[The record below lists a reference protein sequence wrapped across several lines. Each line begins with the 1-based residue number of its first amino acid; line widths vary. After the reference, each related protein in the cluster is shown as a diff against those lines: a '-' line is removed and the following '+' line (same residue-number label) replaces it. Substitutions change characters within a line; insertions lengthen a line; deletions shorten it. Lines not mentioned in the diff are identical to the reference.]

1 MAATSNAADTPT
13 AGPPDA
19 ARAPDAVDPAVRRL
33 VFTLIVGALAVI
45 FDTTI
50 MSVAIDSLAGQL
62 HTSLATVQ
70 WVTTAYLLA
79 LSATMPAVGWAQ
91 AVLGGKRLWILALC
105 LFFAGSM
112 LCAGAWNAPSLI
124 AFRVVQGIGGGVM
137 MVLMATLVMQAAGGR
152 NIGKV
157 MALITVPTALGPV
170 IGPVIGGVIL
180 HFGDWR
186 WIFLFNIPFCL
197 VGGYLA
203 WRNLPADRPDTGTRP
218 RLDAVGMLLLSPG
231 IAAVIYGLTQ
241 LGGADGIGSV
251 KVVLPLVAGVALLA
265 GYTGWALRRGAAAL
279 LDIRLFRHRSL
290 ASSTVLLLLA
300 GAALYGAM
308 LLMPLYWQQVRGES
322 ALGAALLLIPQGVG
336 TLLSRSL
343 AGTFMDRAGARPVA
357 VIALAVTF
365 AATVPFGFV
374 TATTSNI
381 MLMAVLFV
389 RGLGLGA
396 AMIALMGGA
405 FVGLSREEIPAAA
418 SISRVAQQVGGSIG
432 TAVLVVILQRAVA
445 GSHTAADLASGF
457 GDAFW
462 WAAAFTA
469 AAVPLCLLLPGK
481 AATESQGQG
490 PGQEGASAEQLAE
503 V

>member
-1 MAATSNAADTPT
+1 MAATSNPTTPS
-13 AGPPDA
+13 PPDT
-19 ARAPDAVDPAVRRL
+19 VDPAVRRL

-62 HTSLATVQ
+62 HAPLATVQ

-91 AVLGGKRLWILALC
+91 AAMGGKRLWILALG

-112 LCAGAWNAPSLI
+112 LCAVAWNAPSLI
-124 AFRVVQGIGGGVM
+124 AFRVVQGIGGGIM

-152 NIGKV
+152 SIGKV

-197 VGGYLA
+197 FGGWLA
-203 WRNLPADRPDTGTRP
+203 GRNLPADRPAIGTRP

-231 IAAVIYGLTQ
+231 IAAVVYGLTG
-241 LGGADGIGSV
+241 LGGTDGLASA
-251 KVVLPLVAGVALLA
+251 KVGLPLGAGILLLA
-265 GYTGWALRRGAAAL
+265 VYTFWALRRGADAL
-279 LDIRLFRHRSL
+279 LDIRLLRHRSL
-290 ASSTVLLLLA
+290 ASSTLLLLLA

-308 LLMPLYWQQVRGES
+308 LLMPLYWQQVRGET

-343 AGTFMDRAGARPVA
+343 AGTFMDRIGARPVA
-357 VIALAVTF
+357 VLAFAVTC

-374 TATTSNI
+374 TATTDNV

-405 FVGLSREEIPAAA
+405 FVGLTRDQIPAA
-418 SISRVAQQVGGSIG
+418 SGISRVAQQVGGSIG
-432 TAVLVVILQRAVA
+432 TAILVVILQRGVA
-445 GSHTAADLASGF
+445 GTHTRAALASGF

-469 AAVPLCLLLPGK
+469 AAIPLCFLLPGK
-481 AATESQGQG
+481 TAAEPQAQDPTSV
-490 PGQEGASAEQLAE
+490 EQLAE

>member
-1 MAATSNAADTPT
+1 MAAVGNPVTPS
-13 AGPPDA
+13 P
-19 ARAPDAVDPAVRRL
+19 PDAVDPVVRRL

-91 AVLGGKRLWILALC
+91 AALGGKRLWILALA

-112 LCAGAWNAPSLI
+112 LCAAAWNAPALI
-124 AFRVVQGIGGGVM
+124 AFRVVQGIGGGIM
-137 MVLMATLVMQAAGGR
+137 MATLVVQAAGGR

-197 VGGYLA
+197 VGGWMA
-203 WRNLPADRPDTGTRP
+203 WRNLPADRPSAKTRP
-218 RLDAVGMLLLSPG
+218 RLDTVGMLLLAPG

-241 LGGADGIGSV
+241 LGGTDGITST
-251 KVVLPLVAGVALLA
+251 KVGLPLAAGVALLA
-265 GYTGWALRRGAAAL
+265 GYTAWALRRGADAL
-279 LDIRLFRHRSL
+279 LDIRLLRHRPL
-290 ASSTVLLLLA
+290 TSSTVLLLLA

-308 LLMPLYWQQVRGES
+308 LLMPLYWQQVRGET

-336 TLLSRSL
+336 TPCCPARWPGRSWTASAPARSPSSPSRSPSPPPYRS
-343 AGTFMDRAGARPVA
+343 ASSPPPP
-357 VIALAVTF
+357 
-365 AATVPFGFV
+365 ATP
-374 TATTSNI
+374 
-381 MLMAVLFV
+381 
-389 RGLGLGA
+389 R
-396 AMIALMGGA
+396 
-405 FVGLSREEIPAAA
+405 
-418 SISRVAQQVGGSIG
+418 
-432 TAVLVVILQRAVA
+432 
-445 GSHTAADLASGF
+445 
-457 GDAFW
+457 
-462 WAAAFTA
+462 
-469 AAVPLCLLLPGK
+469 
-481 AATESQGQG
+481 
-490 PGQEGASAEQLAE
+490 
-503 V
+503 